1 MQIDVVVTQ
10 DCPQVNVN
18 VQNAGP
24 EIVVDLTNDTLEV
37 NVELTREGPPGKTP
51 QRGVDYWTDA
61 DKAEIVKATL
71 AALPVYEGEAV
82 VVG

>member
-1 MQIDVVVTQ
+1 MADLEITVDIY
-10 DCPQVNVN
+10 DK
-18 VQNAGP
+18 GP
-24 EIVVDLTNDTLEV
+24 EIVADLTNDTLEV

-51 QRGVDYWTDA
+51 QRGVDYWTEA
-61 DKAEIVKATL
+61 DKTEIVEATL

>member
-1 MQIDVVVTQ
+1 MAALEITVDIY
-10 DCPQVNVN
+10 DK
-18 VQNAGP
+18 GP

-37 NVELTREGPPGKTP
+37 AVEVTGAGPPGAPGKTP

-71 AALPVYEGEAV
+71 AALPVYGGEAV

>member
-1 MQIDVVVTQ
+1 MAALEITVDIY
-10 DCPQVNVN
+10 DK
-18 VQNAGP
+18 GP

-37 NVELTREGPPGKTP
+37 NVELTGEGPPGKTP
-51 QRGVDYWTDA
+51 QRGGDYWTEA
-61 DKAEIVKATL
+61 DKTEIVEATL

>member
-1 MQIDVVVTQ
+1 MAALEITVDIY
-10 DCPQVNVN
+10 DK
-18 VQNAGP
+18 GP
-24 EIVVDLTNDTLEV
+24 EIVADLTNDTLEV

-51 QRGVDYWTDA
+51 QRGVDYWTEA
-61 DKAEIVKATL
+61 DKTEIVEATL